1 MSLINNKTINLKRQ
15 SIFKDIILCEPVDA
29 NLLEKITNS
38 DLVVSNDDWDEKKQ
52 LNMYSNNIT
61 NDYATV
67 KYTQSSLVVGR
78 VNPDKQLGLHSIRR
92 QTRHTLVNGVMTDID
107 IQNCHP
113 ELLNQIVNVNGLDC
127 KNLSHYCSNRTDF
140 LNEIIKFYKLDDCV
154 YCKYKTYHEKHTTP
168 KDIAKN
174 LIIRLLNGGTIDI
187 WKDSYGIELPQSPH
201 TNAEGI
207 VSLPAITGCKE
218 LPIIS
223 GLTTEIKNIQKWI
236 CDSNPDLYKLC
247 KDKNETANKHYNH
260 EGTTT
265 SIFLQDIECQ
275 VLEQVYEFLV
285 DNDYIKND
293 ICSLCNDGIMIE
305 EKHYRPEVLSELNQ
319 YIYDTTGFNLIFV
332 KKEMKDGYKEILND
346 HINFDLWKQEYND
359 GLYADYFKLF
369 FYEKFIVV
377 GGNLFFYNGVFWER
391 DATKSRLSAYIDN
404 DFRTILKEKAWNVKD
419 KIAID
424 MKEYD
429 KVKDSNT
436 SEKENFLKKMIAK
449 WGQPSEESKTKGGD
463 ICDSLLLEK
472 DKKIMTYWATLIDKH
487 LRNVTSRDRLVK
499 DCMRVLENNCV
510 NFDTNEFLLAFTN
523 KIYNLENATWI
534 EPQFNQYISLTT
546 GWKWVNGYKKS
557 KKADL
562 LKLIDTLFTDKVM
575 RDFYLQVLSTGIY
588 GKVIQHFFVAKGG
601 GGNGKSLIN
610 SLMMTTLGEYAY
622 KLPSSVVSQPIK
634 EGANPAIAN
643 MNNKRFTLF
652 QEPEKKLHICCST
665 IKEITGDKEI
675 NARTLYSTD
684 TVTHLKCSLLGEFN
698 ELPKL
703 DETTDA
709 MDRRLMVIEFTSKFL
724 NHAQYEALSDED
736 KQNPQIHKANP
747 YYTTDKFQEEHKQ
760 ALIEILFDSF
770 KEFKE
775 QNYILIPPQ
784 KVVDESKKYLMES
797 DAFYDSFWKDN
808 FEPSENEYVKW
819 TDIWECFRKSS
830 FYNNMPKANKINF
843 SKSKVKEIISVKH
856 RILKKCWKERQRKF
870 NNQKLDADSIT
881 GWTIRETDDDSYNG
895 YN

>member
-1 MSLINNKTINLKRQ
+1 MLLVANKIINLKRQ
-15 SIFKDIILCEPVDA
+15 SIFKDCLLYEPIDS
-29 NLLEKITNS
+29 NLLKKIINS
-38 DLVVSNDDWDEKKQ
+38 DLAVTNNDWDEKRQ
-52 LNMYSNNIT
+52 LKMYADNIV
-61 NDYATV
+61 NDCATV
-67 KYTQSSLVVGR
+67 KYKQSSLGVGR
-78 VNPDKQLGLHSIRR
+78 VNPEEQLGLHSIRR
-92 QTRHTLVNGVMTDID
+92 STRHTLVNGVMTDID

-113 ELLNQIVNVNGLDC
+113 EMLNQIVNVNGLNC
-127 KNLSHYCSNRTDF
+127 KYLSQYCSNRNDF
-140 LNEIIKFYKLDDCV
+140 LNDIIDFYTLSDCV
-154 YCKYKTYHEKHTTP
+154 YCEYQKHHEKYTTP

-174 LIIRLLNGGTIDI
+174 LIIRLLNGGAVKTWMDDYELRKSTQTGR
-187 WKDSYGIELPQSPH
+187 KDSP
-201 TNAEGI
+201 T
-207 VSLPAITGCKE
+207 
-218 LPIIS
+218 IS

-236 CDSNPDLYKLC
+236 CDSNPDLYNLC
-247 KDKNETANKHYNH
+247 KDKNESNPKKKHSNH
-260 EGTTT
+260 EGSTTAL
-265 SIFLQDIECQ
+265 FLQEKECQ

-285 DNDYIKND
+285 DNNYIKND

-305 EKHYRPEVLSELNQ
+305 DKHYRPEVLIELNQ
-319 YIYDTTGFNLIFV
+319 YIYDTTGFKLIFV
-332 KKEMKDGYKEILND
+332 KKEMEYGYKDILND
-346 HINFDLWKQEYND
+346 HIKFDLWKQEYND
-359 GLYADYFKLF
+359 GLYADFFKLF

-404 DFRTILKEKAWNVKD
+404 DFRKILKIKSWLVKD

-436 SEKENFLKKMIAK
+436 SEKEDFLKKMIAN
-449 WGQPSEESKTKGGD
+449 WGQPSEESRNKGGD

-472 DKKIMTYWATLIDKH
+472 DRKITAYITTLIDKH

-523 KIYNLENATWI
+523 RIYNLENAKWI

-557 KKADL
+557 KKSDL
-562 LKLIDTLFTDKVM
+562 LKLIDTLFIDKDM

-709 MDRRLMVIEFTSKFL
+709 MDRRLMVIDFTSKFL
-724 NHAQYEALSDED
+724 NHAQYESLSDEE
-736 KQNPQIHKANP
+736 KESSQIHKANP
-747 YYTTDKFQEEHKQ
+747 YYTTDEFQEEHKQ
-760 ALIEILFDSF
+760 ALMEILFDSF
-770 KEFKE
+770 KEFKN
-775 QNYILIPPQ
+775 QKYILIPPQ

-797 DAFYDSFWKDN
+797 DDFYDSFWIDN
-808 FEPSENEYVKW
+808 FEKGEDKCVKW
-819 TDIWECFRKSS
+819 LDVWETFAKSS
-830 FYNNMPKANKINF
+830 YYNNMPKSNKKNY
-843 SKSKVKEIISVKH
+843 SKSKVKDIVSTKH
-856 RILKKCWKERQRKF
+856 RILKKCWKPRQRNF
-870 NNQKLDADSIT
+870 NGQKLDTDYIT
-881 GWTIRETDDDSYNG
+881 GWAIRESDDDMSINADWT
-895 YN
+895 

>member
-1 MSLINNKTINLKRQ
+1 MSLIANKTINLKRQ
-15 SIFKDIILCEPVDA
+15 SIFKDCILYERIDI
-29 NLLEKITNS
+29 NLLEKIINS
-38 DLVVSNDDWDEKKQ
+38 GLVVTNDDWDEKKQ
-52 LNMYSNNIT
+52 LNMYSNNII
-61 NDYATV
+61 NNCATV
-67 KYTQSSLVVGR
+67 KYTQSSLGIGR

-113 ELLNQIVNVNGLDC
+113 EILNQIVNVNGLDC
-127 KNLSHYCSNRTDF
+127 KYLSQYCSNRNDF
-140 LNEIIKFYKLDDCV
+140 LNDIIDFYTLSDCV
-154 YCKYKTYHEKHTTP
+154 YCKYQKYHEKYTTP

-187 WKDSYGIELPQSPH
+187 WMDSYGIELCQS
-201 TNAEGI
+201 TQ
-207 VSLPAITGCKE
+207 LPT
-218 LPIIS
+218 IS

-236 CDSNPDLYKLC
+236 CDSNPDLYNLC
-247 KDKNETANKHYNH
+247 KDKNESNNKHYNH

-265 SIFLQDIECQ
+265 SIFLQEKECQ

-285 DNDYIKND
+285 DNNYIKND

-305 EKHYRPEVLSELNQ
+305 DKHYRPEVLIELNQ
-319 YIYDTTGFNLIFV
+319 YIHDTTGFKLIFV
-332 KKEMKDGYKEILND
+332 KKEMEDGYKDILND

-391 DATKSRLSAYIDN
+391 DATKSRLSAYVDN
-404 DFRTILKEKAWNVKD
+404 DFRKILKKKSWNVKD

-436 SEKENFLKKMIAK
+436 SEKEDFLKKMIAK
-449 WGQPSEESKTKGGD
+449 WGQPSEESRTKGGD

-472 DKKIMTYWATLIDKH
+472 DKKITTYITTLIDKH

-523 KIYNLENATWI
+523 RIYNLENAKWI

-546 GWKWVNGYKKS
+546 GWKWVNGYKKR

-575 RDFYLQVLSTGIY
+575 RDFYLQVLATGIY

-724 NHAQYEALSDED
+724 NHAQYEALSDEE
-736 KQNPQIHKANP
+736 KENSQIHKANP
-747 YYTTDKFQEEHKQ
+747 YYTTDEFQEEHKQ
-760 ALIEILFDSF
+760 ALMEILFDSF
-770 KEFKE
+770 KEFKK
-775 QNYILIPPQ
+775 QKYILIPPQ

-797 DAFYDSFWKDN
+797 DDFYDSFWIDN
-808 FEPSENEYVKW
+808 FEKSEDEYVKW
-819 TDIWECFRKSS
+819 TDVWSTFTKSS
-830 FYNNMPKANKINF
+830 YYINMPKSNKTNY

-870 NNQKLDADSIT
+870 NGQKLDADSIT
-881 GWTIRETDDDSYNG
+881 GWTIRESDDDALIHANWM
-895 YN
+895 